1 VVQMDASKTLD
12 ILDWEQGLIILTL
25 KVVCKMIETTN
36 KLATDT
42 ELSPTKNNQLVKCQ
56 PPPALTKID
65 RNYLKQSPHFNRAY
79 NGHSV

>member
-12 ILDWEQGLIILTL
+12 ILDWEQGLKL
-25 KVVCKMIETTN
+25 VCKMIETTN

-56 PPPALTKID
+56 PPPALTKLTEII
-65 RNYLKQSPHFNRAY
+65 
-79 NGHSV
+79 